1 MDDERLDVGDIGQQ
15 AEDLQVVD
23 ELLGRLSAAL
33 DLERENRDA
42 AIREVLLVELMVRMV
57 RKSRVIDL
65 LDMRVLGEVVDDLE
79 CVLNVALD
87 TQRQR
92 LRALQQQEGI
102 ERGERRAL
110 IAQDQRADVRRKA
123 AAPTSLAK
131 LMPW

>member
-1 MDDERLDVGDIGQQ
+1 MDDERLDVRDIGQQ

-57 RKSRVIDL
+57 RKSRVIDFR
-65 LDMRVLGEVVDDLE
+65 DMRVLGEVVDDLE

-87 TQRQR
+87 AQRQR